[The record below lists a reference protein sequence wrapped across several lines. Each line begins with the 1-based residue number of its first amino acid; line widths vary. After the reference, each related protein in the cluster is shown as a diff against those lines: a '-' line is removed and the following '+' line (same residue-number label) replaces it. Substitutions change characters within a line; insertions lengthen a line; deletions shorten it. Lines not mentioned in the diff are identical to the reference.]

1 MSAPRT
7 AVLQVINA
15 PGPTGTRFAI
25 LALALGGFGVGT
37 TEFASMG
44 LLPFIA

>member
-15 PGPTGTRFAI
+15 PDRTGTRFA
-25 LALALGGFGVGT
+25 LFALALGGFGVGT
-37 TEFASMG
+37 TEFA
-44 LLPFIA
+44 